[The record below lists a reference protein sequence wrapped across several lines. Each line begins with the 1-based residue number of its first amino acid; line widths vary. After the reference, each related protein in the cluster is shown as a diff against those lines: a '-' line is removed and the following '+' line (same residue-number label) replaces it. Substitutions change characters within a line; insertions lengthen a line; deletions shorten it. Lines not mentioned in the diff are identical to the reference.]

1 MSEQPLTSAP
11 PLMSERRVGLLG
23 GLLVA
28 TGPIAMA
35 LYTPAMPR
43 IAEELATSEGMVQMT
58 LSVFFGGFAFAQLL
72 AGPLSDALGR
82 RPVVLGFMGLFLTGS
97 VIAMLATSIEA
108 LLLARALQG
117 IGAAVGITTARALIR
132 DLFVGEQASRI
143 MNTTGI
149 ILAVAPI
156 VSPTLGGAMLMV
168 GGWRLLFV
176 LMVVYALALVATVW
190 VTMRETV
197 PRDLSLLSPT
207 ALWRSYCTLAVSP
220 YFMLAS
226 GVVAG
231 ALGALYA
238 QATLLPFILMQTVGL
253 SPVEFG
259 LAMLF
264 QSASFM
270 AGALLM
276 RPLMRKFDAYRLVGL
291 GVVLIVL
298 GSLGTLRLMWIVPG
312 FLSVMVPVAIYA
324 VGIAFVLPAM
334 STEALLP
341 FPKIA
346 ASASALMGFLQMGA
360 GLVMGLMAALLGDT
374 QLAMGLFIPMLGAIC
389 ALCFLG
395 HRRLPRLA
403 DAEPRHD
410 IIAAGPPGRTL
421 LPNDDDRRG

>member
-1 MSEQPLTSAP
+1 MSAP
-11 PLMSERRVGLLG
+11 PLMSERRVSLLG

-28 TGPIAMA
+28 TGPMAMA
-35 LYTPAMPR
+35 LYTPAMPG
-43 IAEELATSEGMVQMT
+43 ITAELATTEGMVQLT
-58 LSVFFGGFAFAQLL
+58 LSVFFGGFAFAQLV

-82 RPVVLGFMGLFLTGS
+82 RPVVMGFMGLFLVGS
-97 VIAMLATSIEA
+97 VIAMLAGSIEA
-108 LLLARALQG
+108 LLLGRALQG

-132 DLFVGEQASRI
+132 DLFIGEQASRI

-149 ILAVAPI
+149 ILALAPI
-156 VSPTLGGAMLMV
+156 VSPTLGGVVLLA

-176 LMVVYALALVATVW
+176 LMVIYALALVVTVW
-190 VTMRETV
+190 LTMRETV
-197 PRDLSLLSPT
+197 PRNLSLLAPR
-207 ALWRSYCTLAVSP
+207 ALWRSYYALAVSP

-253 SPVEFG
+253 SPVQFG

-264 QSASFM
+264 QSGSFIV
-270 AGALLM
+270 GALLM
-276 RPLMRKFDAYRLVGL
+276 RPLMRRFDAYRLVAV
-291 GVVLIVL
+291 GVALIML
-298 GSLGTLRLMWIVPG
+298 GSLGTLRLIWILPG

-324 VGIAFVLPAM
+324 FGIAFVLPAM

-360 GLVMGLMAALLGDT
+360 GLVMGLMAALVGDT

-389 ALCFLG
+389 TLCFLG

-403 DAEPRHD
+403 DVAPHHD
-410 IIAAGPPGRTL
+410 IIASGPPGRTF
-421 LPNDDDRRG
+421 LPKRPDPGE